1 MPKQRIVVFGGKKLH
16 PACFVCAGRCGTCL
30 GDEGASRFHQKDGA
44 PYCHSCFTE
53 RFAPRCGVCSR
64 PIEGGTRYI
73 VHKGV
78 KIHQSCFCCVECGVA
93 LSNGH
98 YEHDGLVYCAEDY
111 ARRFGETCALCSE
124 KLLAWITVPTGESY
138 CRSHQGQAPPCFACG
153 RLVDV
158 AKAKPTTGID
168 LADGRVSCSE
178 CAATA
183 VHTVAEARPLLRAV
197 RAFFAGLGV
206 RGLPHADDL
215 HLCVLERSEL
225 LARNG
230 FEASSHRR
238 QRCPLGLTCS
248 METTTVAPGGASAS
262 TRHIDAVCVL
272 RALPK
277 ELCAST
283 LAHEVGHVY
292 LHLNDAASPTM
303 AAPLCEGICELFA
316 YLWLTRPSHPQGQQL
331 VVRVRAMMENTD
343 RVYGQG
349 FRDALAAYYA
359 CDSSLVRLLSELHRT
374 HRLPTGRL
382 PTGGSPA
389 RLARHGGAAVGG
401 GPGEAA
407 GSGAAGGGAAAAKA
421 ASPGARAAAG
431 VLVGAPAPP
440 SKPPPHVRSPLIPQ
454 HDSPTGGGA
463 GASSSA
469 RVAAGGGG
477 GFARALRRAEP

>member
-1 MPKQRIVVFGGKKLH
+1 MRRDGG
-16 PACFVCAGRCGTCL
+16 A
-30 GDEGASRFHQKDGA
+30 
-44 PYCHSCFTE
+44 HS
-53 RFAPRCGVCSR
+53 
-64 PIEGGTRYI
+64 
-73 VHKGV
+73 
-78 KIHQSCFCCVECGVA
+78 
-93 LSNGH
+93 
-98 YEHDGLVYCAEDY
+98 
-111 ARRFGETCALCSE
+111 
-124 KLLAWITVPTGESY
+124 
-138 CRSHQGQAPPCFACG
+138 
-153 RLVDV
+153 
-158 AKAKPTTGID
+158 
-168 LADGRVSCSE
+168 
-178 CAATA
+178 
-183 VHTVAEARPLLRAV
+183 AEARLLRAV

-206 RGLPHADDL
+206 RGLPQADDL

-374 HRLPTGRL
+374 HRPPTGRL

-401 GPGEAA
+401 APGEAA

-431 VLVGAPAPP
+431 VLVGAPAPLQAAAP
-440 SKPPPHVRSPLIPQ
+440 CAFAAHPAARLADGRRCWGLVVGTGSRGGRWRLRPGPTARRAMMPATGAAERMYPPPAIEQTHLYP
-454 HDSPTGGGA
+454 
-463 GASSSA
+463 
-469 RVAAGGGG
+469 
-477 GFARALRRAEP
+477 